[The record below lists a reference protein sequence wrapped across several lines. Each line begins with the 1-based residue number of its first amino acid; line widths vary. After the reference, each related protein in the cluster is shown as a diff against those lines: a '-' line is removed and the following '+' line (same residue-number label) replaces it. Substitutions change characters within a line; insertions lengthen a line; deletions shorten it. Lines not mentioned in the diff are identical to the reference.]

1 MIAGRSSEVHDH
13 DDTTAKSRWSRPVT
27 TIDAGSDWPRTG
39 VMRGLVA
46 GATAPVTAAAAAWVT
61 VLLIPAE
68 PLPEG
73 TITTS
78 TQTTFQALAGL
89 WFLGLALLIVTS
101 VGVLVGAA
109 VGSAAGAVAA
119 ALDAATSRALPPALV
134 GLLADVAAAGLA
146 QVALLFVIPGW
157 RGPWADDRIVAML
170 TALPFAIAGIG
181 LWVAPLRRG
190 VHNGL

>member
-1 MIAGRSSEVHDH
+1 M
-13 DDTTAKSRWSRPVT
+13 T
-27 TIDAGSDWPRTG
+27 TIHTGSDWPRTG

-61 VLLIPAE
+61 MLLIPAE

-89 WFLGLALLIVTS
+89 WFLVLALLIVTS

-109 VGSAAGAVAA
+109 VGSAAGTVAA
-119 ALDAATSRALPPALV
+119 ALDAVTSSALPPALV
-134 GLLADVAAAGLA
+134 GLVADIGAAGLA
-146 QVALLFVIPGW
+146 QVVVLIVIPGW
-157 RGPWADDRIVAML
+157 RGPWDDDQIVALL

>member
-1 MIAGRSSEVHDH
+1 MILGRSSEVHDH
-13 DDTTAKSRWSRPVT
+13 DDTTAESRWVRPVT
-27 TIDAGSDWPRTG
+27 TIDTGSDWPRTG

-46 GATAPVTAAAAAWVT
+46 GATAPVIAAAAAWVT

-109 VGSAAGAVAA
+109 VGSAAGTVAA
-119 ALDAATSRALPPALV
+119 ALDAVTSKALPPALV
-134 GLLADVAAAGLA
+134 GLLADIAAAGLA
-146 QVALLFVIPGW
+146 QVALLIVIPGW
-157 RGPWADDRIVAML
+157 RGPWDDDRIVVLL

-190 VHNGL
+190 APIGP

>member
-1 MIAGRSSEVHDH
+1 MIHGRSSEVHDH
-13 DDTTAKSRWSRPVT
+13 DDTTAGSRWSRPGT
-27 TIDAGSDWPRTG
+27 TIDTGLDWPRTG
-39 VMRGLVA
+39 LMRGLVA
-46 GATAPVTAAAAAWVT
+46 GATAPAIAAAAAWVT

-109 VGSAAGAVAA
+109 VGSAAGAAAA

-134 GLLADVAAAGLA
+134 GLVADIGAAGLA
-146 QVALLFVIPGW
+146 QVVVLIVIPGW
-157 RGPWADDRIVAML
+157 RGPWDDDQIVALL
-170 TALPFAIAGIG
+170 TALPFVIAGIG
-181 LWVAPLRRG
+181 LWMAPLRRG
-190 VHNGL
+190 APIGP